1 MSATDGIQ
9 HASDGSARRRTA
21 IVTGGSLG
29 IGKEVALQ
37 LMRENADVLIVGR
50 RTTTL
55 EEAEAELRESAQG
68 HGHVW
73 SRSADVG
80 SEDALDEL
88 VAAAS
93 ARWDGRIDV
102 LVNNAGIY
110 DDADILTLE
119 RKTWDD
125 VVAVNLTA
133 PFLLTQKVGRLMVA
147 AGSGAIVN
155 IASVD
160 GHGVDGTYV
169 AYNVTKAALLHM
181 SKQAAVELGP
191 HGVRVNSVSPG
202 WTRTPM
208 VESALSDEALTVMD
222 NGWRRAALRRMVTTD
237 EVAGAITFLASD
249 RASGITG
256 TDLVVDG
263 GTIANLYIVETLPD

>member
-1 MSATDGIQ
+1 MSLTTRAASTGI
-9 HASDGSARRRTA
+9 GRRRTA

-29 IGKEVALQ
+29 IGKETALQ
-37 LMRENADVLIVGR
+37 LMREDVEVLIVGR
-50 RTTTL
+50 R
-55 EEAEAELRESAQG
+55 AEALERAESELREMAG
-68 HGHVW
+68 GRGDVW
-73 SRSADVG
+73 SRAADVA
-80 SEDALDEL
+80 SEAALDDL

-93 ARWDGRIDV
+93 DRWDGRIDI

-110 DDADILTLE
+110 DDADILTLD
-119 RKTWDD
+119 RSTWDD

-133 PFLLTQKVGRLMVA
+133 PFLLIQKVGRLMAA
-147 AGSGAIVN
+147 AGTGAIVN

-169 AYNVTKAALLHM
+169 AYNVTKAAVLHL
-181 SKQAAVELGP
+181 SRQAAVELGP
-191 HGVRVNSVSPG
+191 RGVRVNSVSPG

-208 VESALSDEALTVMD
+208 VESALSEQALKVMD
-222 NGWRRAALRRMVTTD
+222 DGWSRAALRRMVTTE
-237 EVAGAITFLASD
+237 EVAQSITFLASD

-263 GTIANLYIVETLPD
+263 GTVPNLYILETLPE